1 VPHPC
6 GLCKGGVRMVFGGS
20 ANAPPFETAEGW
32 GTRQLRT
39 QSVSRARQSTTSE
52 VIVSRLFT
60 RIGLAVAA
68 TVAGG
73 LSFWLPITAVEV
85 ARGRELSVA
94 VSLILPFVSLL
105 VTYVV
110 VARRWEKKAP
120 SLPLWMCFGIYV
132 LGPVMM
138 DIGYSALQ
146 GGLTRFSGWQDV
158 KFLAFLSVPPLALM
172 FAGVVAIPMVLST
185 AVLLWAHFKARKR
198 NVSALDAPGTGADLP

>member
-1 VPHPC
+1 LEDRLTPHPSKLPKD
-6 GLCKGGVRMVFGGS
+6 GAPGNYARNLFRGRGS
-20 ANAPPFETAEGW
+20 LP
-32 GTRQLRT
+32 L
-39 QSVSRARQSTTSE
+39 AR
-52 VIVSRLFT
+52 F
-60 RIGLAVAA
+60 
-68 TVAGG
+68 
-73 LSFWLPITAVEV
+73 PITAVEV

-138 DIGYSALQ
+138 EIGYSALQ